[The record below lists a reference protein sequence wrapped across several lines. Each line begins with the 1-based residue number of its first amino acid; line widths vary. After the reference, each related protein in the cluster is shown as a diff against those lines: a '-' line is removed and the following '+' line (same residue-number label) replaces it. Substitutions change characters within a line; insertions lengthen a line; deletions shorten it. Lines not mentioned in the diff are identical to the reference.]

1 MSILIGVTDPVHE
14 KITCPGCEMHELD
27 PEGEQ
32 KEHYKEIHISKE
44 HPGICSVYCN
54 GFLLREISPSV
65 HFLSRYAEEV
75 LKVMGVEVKPEEF
88 YGDIPHD
95 ELIEVQKKVD
105 AALENKELRTSLTKL
120 RPDDEEVL
128 NNLKR
133 VQEVVTY
140 ALENGRCIYFS

>member
-1 MSILIGVTDPVHE
+1 
-14 KITCPGCEMHELD
+14 
-27 PEGEQ
+27 
-32 KEHYKEIHISKE
+32 
-44 HPGICSVYCN
+44 
-54 GFLLREISPSV
+54 
-65 HFLSRYAEEV
+65 
-75 LKVMGVEVKPEEF
+75 MGVEVDPKEF

-105 AALENKELRTSLTKL
+105 AALENKELRASLTKL
-120 RPDDEEVL
+120 RPDEEVL